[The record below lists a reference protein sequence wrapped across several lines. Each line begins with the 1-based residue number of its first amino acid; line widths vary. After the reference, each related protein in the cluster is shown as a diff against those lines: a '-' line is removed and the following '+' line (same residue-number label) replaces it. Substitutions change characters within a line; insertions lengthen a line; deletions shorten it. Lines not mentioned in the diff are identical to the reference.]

1 MINPNYAVY
10 RKQLKSLKQDM
21 SETDIYQ
28 WYMGVVDPGWSVQ
41 TTPALGDD
49 GKYHYVYITERDDG
63 KIYFG
68 KHTAEDL
75 NDEYIGSGYDIQDGK
90 TSGRTFKNTKL
101 QFFRNSDEAFAAEKR
116 IVNAAFLTSPLVLNH
131 VEGGKGEER
140 ATTKPTAQKVEST
153 GYAKQSKVM
162 SNGKKKFWKFP
173 DLRRQPGDVLSCVDM
188 PNETCTVHD
197 AVNVEYKGEVMT
209 LMALDAKLHGGVR
222 KYKNSLNG
230 FKYGDKTL
238 NDIKLEIV
246 KEMYG
251 ESL

>member
-1 MINPNYAVY
+1 
-10 RKQLKSLKQDM
+10 
-21 SETDIYQ
+21 
-28 WYMGVVDPGWSVQ
+28 
-41 TTPALGDD
+41 
-49 GKYHYVYITERDDG
+49 
-63 KIYFG
+63 
-68 KHTAEDL
+68 
-75 NDEYIGSGYDIQDGK
+75 
-90 TSGRTFKNTKL
+90 
-101 QFFRNSDEAFAAEKR
+101 
-116 IVNAAFLTSPLVLNH
+116 
-131 VEGGKGEER
+131 
-140 ATTKPTAQKVEST
+140 
-153 GYAKQSKVM
+153 
-162 SNGKKKFWKFP
+162 
-173 DLRRQPGDVLSCVDM
+173 M